1 MRIKKSYI
9 LRQVANLW
17 IVLPLAEETVNLNG
31 MIKLNDCGA
40 MLWKEL
46 EQGSDREGLTQALTR
61 EYRVSREQAWQDAGE
76 FLDQLAQA
84 GCLEEQ

>member
-1 MRIKKSYI
+1 MKIKNGFV

-17 IVLPLAEETVNLNG
+17 VVMPFGAQLLDFNG

-61 EYRVSREQAWQDAGE
+61 EYRVSREDAWQDAGE
-76 FLDQLAQA
+76 FLDKLAQA
-84 GCLEEQ
+84 GCLEP